1 MDFKTIL
8 TILTGSRAYGYARPD
23 SDYDYRSVVVA
34 PTSLVLD
41 PFRQREMRTVQKPG
55 DEDSTQYE
63 IGHFVH
69 LMSSGNPTII
79 ECLYAPVVS
88 STSEGDELRRRLRDL
103 IPYPTCV
110 RSFLGYAEGA
120 RHKITEDPKRMHKHA
135 TSYLRLAYQL
145 SDLLVEGGLRFPLG
159 GLALKDCIALRAG
172 EMSIDD
178 AITQAR
184 LVLVE
189 ARQQAKYEV
198 GQALLDQ
205 WLNGTPVSQLVDKQW
220 ETEQRVLLQHHLTE
234 FLLDIRKANW

>member
-79 ECLYAPVVS
+79 ECLFAPV
-88 STSEGDELRRRLRDL
+88 TAFTEEGVDLRTRLRDY

-145 SDLLVEGGLRFPLG
+145 SDLLVEGGLRFPLNG
-159 GLALKDCIALRAG
+159 MALKDCVALRAG

-178 AITQAR
+178 AIAR
-184 LVLVE
+184 ARSVLVE
-189 ARQQAKYEV
+189 ARQRTHHAV
-198 GQALLDQ
+198 GYTLLDR
-205 WLNGTPVSQLVDKQW
+205 WLNGAPVSQLVDGQW
-220 ETEQRVLLQHHLTE
+220 EMEQRVLLQNLLTE